1 MTKPM
6 NENQGEY
13 SRQFISDTP
22 PDVRSSV
29 YEYYDSNL
37 FRYPLEGIY
46 IYSFHEQKMLYAK
59 GWGEVTG
66 IPDDEISMLKIV
78 ELTAP
83 SFKPFVFEM
92 NDKALQFLHAR
103 NSKLTEYSFTIEI
116 KLLLPNGNEVPV
128 CARVGVNDVH
138 DDGTLKSIM
147 GRFQVDYKLR
157 FGKIMRFATYGPE
170 RLAFEKMLNRE
181 LFSPFQ
187 LSDTELQIIELLA
200 KGHSYESI
208 SEIIQVDYSAVACII
223 QSILD
228 RFSLKSESALV
239 SFAYDYLLL

>member
-1 MTKPM
+1 M
-6 NENQGEY
+6 NENHGEY
-13 SRQFISDTP
+13 SRQFITDTP
-22 PDVRSSV
+22 ADVHSPV
-29 YEYYDSNL
+29 YAHYDSNL

-46 IYSFHEQKMLYAK
+46 IYSFLEQKMLFAK
-59 GWGEVTG
+59 GWEEVTS
-66 IPDDEISMLKIV
+66 IPDHEISMLKIV

-103 NSKLTEYSFTIEI
+103 NTRLTEYSFTIEI

-128 CARVGVNDVH
+128 CARVGVHDVH
-138 DDGTLKSIM
+138 ADGTLKSIV

-170 RLAFEKMLNRE
+170 RLEFEKMLNRN

-200 KGHSYESI
+200 KDHSYESI
-208 SEIIQVDYSAVACII
+208 SENLQIEQSIVACII
-223 QSILD
+223 TVLRN
-228 RFSLKSESALV
+228 RFSVQTDSALV